1 MSNKDNKGQVDF
13 SPPDASDYARRI
25 AEAKKSHTPVGGA
38 EMPAMPRLDQPPS
51 QNRHAGVQP
60 SRGAPKAMN
69 PADYSTAVATGHAI
83 PGVGGAYAVNQPRGF
98 TPPPNQ
104 PAGGPPM
111 EMTSQ
116 DGQPVN
122 PPRTEGGL
130 RAETQEALKAVAQ
143 ANDPSAKTPNGETE
157 LAKEDADYLTKLSN
171 ATDDILRNKERRDYI
186 ESRIEDELNFEDLLY
201 QQELRQRVPIRKNFV
216 PTFRT
221 PSAAED
227 LFIKRLIAKDEAT
240 STQYIMDRF
249 ATMGLVAGLF
259 AINGKPLPDHLDD
272 KKNPD
277 EKRFQEKY
285 DLVTKYPLVILADL
299 SANFVWFEERV
310 RKLMSLEVIRN
321 F

>member
-1 MSNKDNKGQVDF
+1 MSTKDPKGEVNF
-13 SPPDASDYARRI
+13 SPPDAGEYAKRI
-25 AEAKKSHTPVGGA
+25 AAAKGGHVPVGGA
-38 EMPAMPRLDQPPS
+38 EMPMMPRLDQAPA
-51 QNRHAGVQP
+51 QNRHAGVQ
-60 SRGAPKAMN
+60 GPKAMG
-69 PADYSTAVATGHAI
+69 PDQYAQAVASGQAI

-98 TPPPNQ
+98 QTPAPRN
-104 PAGGPPM
+104 GPQM

-130 RAETQEALKAVAQ
+130 RAETKNALAAVAQ
-143 ANDPSAKTPNGETE
+143 ANDPNAPEAKKESTE
-157 LAKEDADYLTKLSN
+157 LSKEDEDYLTRLSD
-171 ATDDILRNKERRDYI
+171 ATNDILRNKERRQFI
-186 ESRIEDELNFEDLLY
+186 ESRIEDELNFEDLLF
-201 QQELRQRVPIRKNFV
+201 QQELRQRVPIRRNFV

-227 LFIKRLIAKDEAT
+227 LFIKRLIAKDENT

-249 ATMGLVAGLF
+249 ATMGLVLGLF
-259 AINGKPLPDHLDD
+259 AINGTPLPDHLND

-277 EKRFQEKY
+277 EKLFEAKY
-285 DLVTKYPLVILADL
+285 NTVIKYPLILLADL

-310 RKLMSLEVIRN
+310 RKLMSLEVIKN